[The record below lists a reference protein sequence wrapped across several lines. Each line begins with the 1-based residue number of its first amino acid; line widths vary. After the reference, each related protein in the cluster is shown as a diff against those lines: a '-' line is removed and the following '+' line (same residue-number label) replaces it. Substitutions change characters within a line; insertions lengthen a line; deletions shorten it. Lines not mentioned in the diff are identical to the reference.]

1 MEPHKPCSNINELR
15 NMNIVIKQILAGN
28 SILLIDD
35 MDHAFQFHSA
45 KSVGRDISEL
55 AVERSIRGPKEGFVE
70 DIQLNLLLIRRKL
83 QLPSLKVEKMVLG
96 RQTNTQINIVYL
108 KRIADED
115 IVREVQQRLSR
126 IDIDGILDSPYIE
139 SMIKDSPKSPFPTM
153 FSTERPDRVCGGL
166 LDGKVA
172 VLIDGTPFVLTVP
185 ALFVEFLHSS
195 EELL

>member
-1 MEPHKPCSNINELR
+1 
-15 NMNIVIKQILAGN
+15 MNIVIKQILAGN